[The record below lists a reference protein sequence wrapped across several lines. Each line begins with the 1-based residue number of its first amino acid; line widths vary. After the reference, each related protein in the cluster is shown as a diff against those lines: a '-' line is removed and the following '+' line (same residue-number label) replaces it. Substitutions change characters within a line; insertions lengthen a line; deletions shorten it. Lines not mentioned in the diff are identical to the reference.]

1 MGNAA
6 AARLLREDGPL
17 AATDA
22 HAYIEMM
29 GIVHMLASLDVWR
42 RNSQEFLSGDVSSG
56 SDVATSPIGW
66 VVQTLDSVR
75 YANADACLEELASY
89 ARVMQPIT
97 SAWPES
103 DERYAAV
110 MTLVGVLATTDEA
123 WTKTSSKDDDG
134 TNLTRGTRHVVVKPV
149 KEHDGSAM
157 DDDIRSLPDRMSV
170 WTSKIAALMSSGK
183 LQQRKG
189 R

>member
-22 HAYIEMM
+22 QAYIEMM

-89 ARVMQPIT
+89 ARVM
-97 SAWPES
+97 
-103 DERYAAV
+103 
-110 MTLVGVLATTDEA
+110 
-123 WTKTSSKDDDG
+123 
-134 TNLTRGTRHVVVKPV
+134 
-149 KEHDGSAM
+149 
-157 DDDIRSLPDRMSV
+157 
-170 WTSKIAALMSSGK
+170 
-183 LQQRKG
+183 
-189 R
+189 

>member
-1 MGNAA
+1 MGNSAA
-6 AARLLREDGPL
+6 VRLLREDGPL
-17 AATDA
+17 DATDTQV
-22 HAYIEMM
+22 YVEMM
-29 GIVHMLASLDVWR
+29 GIVHLLASLDVWR
-42 RNSQEFLSGDVSSG
+42 RNSQEFLNGDVSSS

-66 VVQTLDSVR
+66 VVKTLDYVR

-89 ARVMQPIT
+89 ARVMLPIT
-97 SAWPES
+97 SVWPEN

-110 MTLVGVLATTDEA
+110 LTLVGVLATTDEA
-123 WTKTSSKDDDG
+123 WTKTSSKDDDD

-149 KEHDGSAM
+149 KVHDGSGM
-157 DDDIRSLPDRMSV
+157 DDDIRCLPERMTA
-170 WTSKIAALMSSGK
+170 WTSRIGELMDSVK